1 MREDLKLAFYKNK
14 RDEYYAAMIDA
25 KAIKNHELA
34 DEMHTLYNQYNN
46 LI

>member
-1 MREDLKLAFYKNK
+1 MKETQLEFYKKK

-25 KAIKNHELA
+25 KAIKNHKLA
-34 DEMHTLYNQYNN
+34 EEMHTLYNEYNN